1 VYQIW
6 LTGQGMQNVELIG
19 CGLAHSG
26 LEVEGIFRRSASA
39 VVLKK
44 VQQLFNEGKS
54 KYYMQHSEHT

>member
-1 VYQIW
+1 
-6 LTGQGMQNVELIG
+6 MQNVELIG